1 MPPQIAIFTRFAR
14 EVETKEIF
22 MTNAVPETRSPKTIG
37 QVSPPHTHT
46 RALPFGS
53 FAKMAIAELLLS

>member
-1 MPPQIAIFTRFAR
+1 MPPQIAIFARFAR

-37 QVSPPHTHT
+37 QVSPPRTHT
-46 RALPFGS
+46 LPFGS